1 MSRIVIMAGGTGGHI
16 FPALAVA
23 QVLRTSGC
31 EVSWL
36 GSRGGMEQSLVTRAG
51 FEGNWLSISGVR
63 GKGLFTRLIAP
74 FKVVVS
80 VLQSIGV
87 FLRRRPNVVLGM
99 GGFAS
104 GPGGLAAW
112 LMRKP
117 LVIHEQNAVAGTTN
131 RILARFSTQIFAAF
145 PGSFAANSRA
155 ANARIEVVGNPV
167 RDAITALPPPTTRI
181 ASRASPVRILVLGG
195 SQGALALNE
204 YVPGELITLAQHHD
218 IEVRHQAGEKFLGIA
233 KQAYAE
239 SGLSAAVEAFID
251 DMATA
256 YAWADVVVC
265 RSGALT
271 VSEIA
276 AVGLGAVLVPF
287 PHAIDDHQTANAQ
300 HLVNVG
306 AARILAQEKF
316 ERGALCGLLGELLEN
331 RNKLVA
337 MAEAAR
343 QLSRPDAAKAVASA
357 CLTLIAGA
365 SS

>member
-23 QVLRTSGC
+23 EVLRSSGC
-31 EVSWL
+31 KVSWL

-63 GKGLFTRLIAP
+63 GKGLLTRLMAP
-74 FKVVVS
+74 FKVALS
-80 VLQSIGV
+80 TTQSLAV
-87 FLRRRPNVVLGM
+87 FLRRKPNVVLGM

-131 RILARFSTQIFAAF
+131 RILTRFASKIFEAF
-145 PGSFAANSRA
+145 PGTFPASEKVES
-155 ANARIEVVGNPV
+155 IGNPI
-167 RDAITALPPPTTRI
+167 RDAITRVPPPVARMATRQ
-181 ASRASPVRILVLGG
+181 PPLRILVLGG

-204 YVPGELITLAQHHD
+204 YVPGELIALAASHAL
-218 IEVRHQAGEKFLGIA
+218 EVRHQAGSKYLDVA
-233 KQAYAE
+233 QVAYAR
-239 SGLSAAVEAFID
+239 GAITANVEAFID

-256 YAWADVVVC
+256 YAWADLVVC

-287 PHAIDDHQTANAQ
+287 PYAIDDHQTANAQ
-300 HLVNVG
+300 QLVKVG
-306 AARILAQEKF
+306 AAHILQQSEF
-316 ERGALCGLLGELLEN
+316 SSGALTALLESIVCN
-331 RNKLVA
+331 RQKLLA

-343 QLSRPDAAKAVASA
+343 QLARPEAASTVAHA
-357 CLTLIAGA
+357 CLNLIAVNA
-365 SS
+365 HE